1 MSRVFVRRTL
11 TAGGIYLS
19 VGIGFLA
26 TVVATRRLPSAHD
39 FGMFALIVTATGFT
53 QVFFDLTV
61 EEAVVKYGFRY
72 VAREDWGRLRQ
83 LFREALRVK
92 LIGSALGALALIVL
106 AVFSSQL
113 FGEPELEVPLMIASL
128 IPLGQSLEGLAGT
141 ALYLRGRYDIRSA
154 FLTWSMVLRLAAIAL
169 AAPHGLRVLVVA
181 VVIAQVISTCSIGA
195 MGVVAFRR
203 FPRRKRQHLAEDR
216 RPIAHFVLSSSLGTG
231 VIAVRNGLAPLLLGI
246 VTSPTQLGFFRIAQA
261 PQSGMQAL
269 SAPARMVLLTEQTRD
284 WERGRQ
290 SEVLRGV
297 RRYTLAATAL
307 MVVAVPPLIVFMP
320 VLIRLVYTARYL
332 PATNAARIFVLTAAV
347 LFIVGW
353 TKSFPVAVG
362 RPNLRVVTHGVE
374 SLVVLPLTVVFGEL
388 WGATGAALAMFVG
401 MCVFAIMWAVI
412 VIRTK
417 AVDHEPPV
425 AAMDVPTAR
434 SDSGALAP

>member
-1 MSRVFVRRTL
+1 MSRVIVRRSL

-19 VGIGFLA
+19 VGFGFLA
-26 TVVATRRLPSAHD
+26 TVVATRRLPSAHE

-53 QVFFDLTV
+53 QAFFDLTV

-72 VAREDWGRLRQ
+72 VARADWGRLRQ

-92 LIGSALGALALIVL
+92 LIGSTLGALGLVVL
-106 AVFSSQL
+106 ALFSSAL
-113 FGEPELEVPLMIASL
+113 FSEPQLEVPMMIASL

-154 FLTWSMVLRLAAIAL
+154 FLVWSMVLRLAAIAL
-169 AAPHGLRVLVVA
+169 AAPHGLRTLVSAIVLAQA
-181 VVIAQVISTCSIGA
+181 VSTCSIGVA
-195 MGVVAFRR
+195 GIAAFRR
-203 FPRRKRQHLAEDR
+203 FPQRTREHLADDR
-216 RPIAHFVLSSSLGTG
+216 RPIARFVLQSSLATG
-231 VIAVRNGLAPLLLGI
+231 VIAVRNGLAPLFLGI
-246 VTSPTQLGFFRIAQA
+246 VTSPTQLGYFRIAQA

-284 WERGRQ
+284 WEHGRQ

-362 RPNLRVVTHGVE
+362 RPNLRVITHGAE
-374 SLVVLPLTVVFGEL
+374 SLVILPLTIVFGEL

-401 MCVFAIMWAVI
+401 MCVFAIMWGVI

-417 AVDHEPPV
+417 AVDHEPWV
-425 AAMDVPTAR
+425 AAVDVVKASP
-434 SDSGALAP
+434 DSGALAP